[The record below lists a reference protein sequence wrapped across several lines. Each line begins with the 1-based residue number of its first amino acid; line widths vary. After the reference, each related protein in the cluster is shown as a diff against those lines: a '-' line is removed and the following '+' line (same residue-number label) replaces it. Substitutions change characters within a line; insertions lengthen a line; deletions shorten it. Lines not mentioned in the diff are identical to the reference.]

1 MLIAV
6 PVDQCFIFEFLKLAH
21 VFILFDAVT
30 DTVEAALYES
40 NQRLAELLYI
50 GRFPIVAAFHDLF
63 RGAVYLEE
71 ALESSEVG
79 EQFEG

>member
-1 MLIAV
+1 M

-30 DTVEAALYES
+30 DTDTVEAALYES

-50 GRFPIVAAFHDLF
+50 VRFPFVAVFHDLF
-63 RGAVYLEE
+63 GAAVYLEE